1 MKKKLIAI
9 AAVPVLVFSSCSL
22 TNVRKLKYSDT
33 ANEKITIEDTGIKAL
48 DVDIEVGNCN
58 ISYGNVKSPEI
69 SVEYKFRG
77 ISQKEIDKAKNK
89 VGVEYN
95 VKKDILYIEF
105 EQPENGI
112 PKKVEAEADIDIVMP
127 EGDYDFDID
136 SEIGDIY
143 LDALCGSFDI
153 EGEVNDI
160 ELNDVTVMRDSDIY
174 SEVGDVR
181 VNLKSAEKST
191 LYIETEV
198 GDITLDAGEL
208 NVNEKKS
215 SNDVAGERITVEVDE
230 KCTVKMNTEVG
241 EIDLR

>member
-1 MKKKLIAI
+1 
-9 AAVPVLVFSSCSL
+9 
-22 TNVRKLKYSDT
+22 
-33 ANEKITIEDTGIKAL
+33 
-48 DVDIEVGNCN
+48 
-58 ISYGNVKSPEI
+58 
-69 SVEYKFRG
+69 
-77 ISQKEIDKAKNK
+77 
-89 VGVEYN
+89 
-95 VKKDILYIEF
+95 
-105 EQPENGI
+105 
-112 PKKVEAEADIDIVMP
+112 MP